1 MLIDINFYCRESDNV
16 IVSPSGFLLRLKS
29 AILEFSLL
37 DTSLH
42 LEERSVPLENL
53 RKTVRSKQNVS
64 ESSQTEPGASPAPQ
78 GDQIILVVSAEKG
91 ATCHSL
97 PSQKQIHN
105 YNVPVCVQ

>member
-1 MLIDINFYCRESDNV
+1 MLHNWIFKKV
-16 IVSPSGFLLRLKS
+16 FTFQVLKVKT
-29 AILEFSLL
+29 IFNKK
-37 DTSLH
+37 
-42 LEERSVPLENL
+42 SVDYKTLENL

-105 YNVPVCVQ
+105 YNVPVCVQYVNKQETSWKA